1 MLEMVELK
9 CDIFSS
15 CVLDYDNW
23 MMGEV
28 KINLDTTPQDDSV
41 KKQISTQKPKD
52 ETKVKD
58 KQDVSRKPNEDKE
71 YISSLFNHNPEIPT
85 IEQSEFEPTKEDV
98 FSVKTFDNLN
108 LNPHLVKNLSEL
120 GLTTLTTIQSKA
132 LPVIMGGKDALIKSQ
147 TGSGKTM
154 TYAIPIM
161 QKLGSCEPRID
172 RKSGCFALVIVPTRE
187 LAVQS
192 YEWFQKLCKAF
203 IWVVPCLLV
212 GGENRK
218 AEKVR
223 LRKGVNIIIST
234 PGRMVDHLE
243 KTENFKLDKVE
254 WVVLDEADRML
265 ELGYEREVQK
275 VLTALQLHNNLK
287 RQSLLLSATLTTGI
301 QQLSEVSL
309 RHPVFIDAAVST
321 DDTAADVKDLV
332 TPENLN
338 QTFLLVPAKL
348 RLVALG
354 AFVLWKCQ
362 QSKNKKMLIFF
373 PTQDMVDF
381 YIKYLEIIL
390 WGEKE
395 KSSSESILESG
406 EEITSDAKKLL
417 GEQSKLFDP
426 KPNLSSTH
434 SGLNSSV
441 KLLKLHGNMKQ
452 NERLSVFQDFR
463 KSPAGVLLCTDVAA
477 RGLDLPQV
485 DWIVQYTPPVSVA
498 DYVHRVGRTA
508 RIGARGSSVIFLL
521 PSEAEFV
528 KMLEGSK
535 IPLAEMT
542 LELVLSKLLRSGITG
557 SQGRRPASVEEAA
570 TNLQMRM
577 ESAVVKS
584 PELHQAA
591 CQAYVSFVRSYASY
605 PREARN
611 VFCFKD
617 LHLGHCAKSF
627 ALRDPPSKITGIGK
641 GNRADKGNWVEKQE
655 KRSKDLKRE
664 EKIIKAQ
671 KRRIDQKSL
680 IMSEYSSGLET
691 KKMKKGK

>member
-1 MLEMVELK
+1 
-9 CDIFSS
+9 
-15 CVLDYDNW
+15 
-23 MMGEV
+23 MM
-28 KINLDTTPQDDSV
+28 S
-41 KKQISTQKPKD
+41 
-52 ETKVKD
+52 
-58 KQDVSRKPNEDKE
+58 
-71 YISSLFNHNPEIPT
+71 
-85 IEQSEFEPTKEDV
+85 
-98 FSVKTFDNLN
+98 
-108 LNPHLVKNLSEL
+108 
-120 GLTTLTTIQSKA
+120 
-132 LPVIMGGKDALIKSQ
+132 
-147 TGSGKTM
+147 
-154 TYAIPIM
+154 
-161 QKLGSCEPRID
+161 
-172 RKSGCFALVIVPTRE
+172 
-187 LAVQS
+187 
-192 YEWFQKLCKAF
+192 AF
-203 IWVVPCLLV
+203 L
-212 GGENRK
+212 
-218 AEKVR
+218 
-223 LRKGVNIIIST
+223 
-234 PGRMVDHLE
+234 
-243 KTENFKLDKVE
+243 
-254 WVVLDEADRML
+254 
-265 ELGYEREVQK
+265 
-275 VLTALQLHNNLK
+275 
-287 RQSLLLSATLTTGI
+287 
-301 QQLSEVSL
+301 
-309 RHPVFIDAAVST
+309 
-321 DDTAADVKDLV
+321 
-332 TPENLN
+332 
-338 QTFLLVPAKL
+338 
-348 RLVALG
+348 
-354 AFVLWKCQ
+354 LWKCRF
-362 QSKNKKMLIFF
+362 SKPRKNVEFMS
-373 PTQDMVDF
+373 TQDMVDF
-381 YIKYLEIIL
+381 DHELLDRCLNNNHQEEDEEE
-390 WGEKE
+390 EKE
-395 KSSSESILESG
+395 DYDENTKEMIEKKNMVV
-406 EEITSDAKKLL
+406 DAGKKQEKKKNVSTIKQQQKQQL
-417 GEQSKLFDP
+417 KLF
-426 KPNLSSTH
+426 
-434 SGLNSSV
+434 
-441 KLLKLHGNMKQ
+441 KLHGSMDQKDRLKIL
-452 NERLSVFQDFR
+452 ERI
-463 KSPAGVLLCTDVAA
+463 KSAEDCVLFCTDVAA

-485 DWIVQYTPPVSVA
+485 DWIVQYTAPTCVS

>member
-1 MLEMVELK
+1 
-9 CDIFSS
+9 
-15 CVLDYDNW
+15 
-23 MMGEV
+23 
-28 KINLDTTPQDDSV
+28 
-41 KKQISTQKPKD
+41 
-52 ETKVKD
+52 
-58 KQDVSRKPNEDKE
+58 
-71 YISSLFNHNPEIPT
+71 
-85 IEQSEFEPTKEDV
+85 
-98 FSVKTFDNLN
+98 
-108 LNPHLVKNLSEL
+108 
-120 GLTTLTTIQSKA
+120 LTTIQSKA
-132 LPVIMGGKDALIKSQ
+132 LPIIMGGKDALIKSQ

-161 QKLGSCEPRID
+161 QKLGSTVPKID

-203 IWVVPCLLV
+203 IWIVPCLLV

-223 LRKGVNIIIST
+223 LRKGANIIIST

-243 KTENFKLDKVE
+243 KTDNFKLDKVE

-275 VLTALQLHNNLK
+275 VLDALQIKNSQR

-301 QQLSEVSL
+301 QQLSEISL
-309 RHPVFIDAAVST
+309 RHPVFIDAAAT
-321 DDTAADVKDLV
+321 EDANKDKDMV

-348 RLVALG
+348 RLVALAG
-354 AFVLWKCQ
+354 FVLWKCQ
-362 QSKNKKMLIFF
+362 MSKNKKMLIFF

-381 YIKYLEIIL
+381 YSKLLEIIL
-390 WGEKE
+390 WGDSE
-395 KSSSESILESG
+395 KSSTSTEDLISEENH
-406 EEITSDAKKLL
+406 EVTEDAKLL
-417 GEQSKLFDP
+417 MGQEKLFKREEK
-426 KPNLSSTH
+426 KPVMLERS
-434 SGLNSSV
+434 L

-452 NERLSVFQDFR
+452 QERLSVFQQFR
-463 KSPAGVLLCTDVAA
+463 GSSSGVLLCTDVAA

-485 DWIVQYTPPVSVA
+485 DWIVQYTPPLSVT

-521 PSEAEFV
+521 PSEAQFV
-528 KMLEGSK
+528 KMLESEK

-542 LELVLSKLLRSGITG
+542 LEMVLSKLLKSGVTG
-557 SQGRRPASVEEAA
+557 VGGKKPHSLEEAA

-577 ESAVVKS
+577 ESAVS
-584 PELHQAA
+584 HSEELHHQA
-591 CQAYVSFVRSYASY
+591 CQAYVSYVRSYASY
-605 PREARN
+605 PREARQ

-641 GNRADKGNWVEKQE
+641 GNWVEKQE
-655 KRSKDLKRE
+655 RKSKDLKRE

-680 IMSEYSSGLET
+680 IMSEYSSGLANEP
-691 KKMKKGK
+691 KKAKKEK